1 MRGKWVTEEI
11 FTSPLTPYPI
21 LHHTSF
27 VSHLTPPFIISML
40 VALTV
45 HEWAHGYTAY
55 LLGDKT
61 AKYEGRLTLNPLA
74 HLDFLGTILFLT
86 VGFGWA
92 KPVPIDPR
100 SFQHPKRDTTL
111 TALAGPFSNLVLA
124 FLTIGLVAGAHAFGL
139 FEGSRFFEALFQNM
153 LFLNLGL
160 MAFNLLPI
168 APLDGSK
175 ILAIFIPLQYEAVY
189 EEYLRNGPILLLF
202 LLLAERLF
210 GFPLIVWWISL
221 IVSPV
226 LHAMG
231 ALL

>member
-1 MRGKWVTEEI
+1 
-11 FTSPLTPYPI
+11 
-21 LHHTSF
+21 
-27 VSHLTPPFIISML
+27 ML

-55 LLGDKT
+55 LLGDST

-100 SFQHPKRDTTL
+100 AFRHPKRDTTL
-111 TALAGPFSNLVLA
+111 TALAGPASNLLLA
-124 FLTIGLVAGAHAFGL
+124 FFTIVIALGIDTLGISLGVGG
-139 FEGSRFFEALFQNM
+139 GQFFTELFQSM
-153 LFLNLGL
+153 LWLNLGL

-175 ILAIFIPLQYEAVY
+175 ILAIFVPVQYEVDY
-189 EEYLRNGPILLLF
+189 ERFLRNGPYLLLG
-202 LLLAERLF
+202 LLLAERVF
-210 GFPLIVWWISL
+210 DIPLIVWWISA
-221 IVSPV
+221 VTSPILKV
-226 LHAMG
+226 ME
-231 ALL
+231 LLM